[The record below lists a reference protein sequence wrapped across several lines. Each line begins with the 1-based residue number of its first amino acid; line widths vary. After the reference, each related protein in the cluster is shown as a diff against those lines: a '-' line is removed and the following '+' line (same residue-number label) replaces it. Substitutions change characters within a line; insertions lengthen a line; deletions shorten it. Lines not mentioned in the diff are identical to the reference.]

1 MNYISYSVKMNVSRY
16 PVRHISV
23 GGQFCENEQFP
34 FSRLC
39 VEIIETHRCPFCGK
53 RTVMYRCDCEEF
65 ASRFAKL
72 QESVNDK
79 KHKTELH
86 LHPYENLLSQSK
98 NSTASIAPLTTQE
111 ISELGP
117 DFWDDAEK
125 VIDMESN
132 RSFYV
137 VNAIYDDKGI
147 IDFICKD
154 LQSKA
159 IYRCAITG
167 YGYQNH
173 KIYLGIL
180 YDEYVC
186 RGDVFLIGNYSKEP
200 RCKDFIVFDD
210 WNALCEKLKSL

>member
-1 MNYISYSVKMNVSRY
+1 MKVDPQHVGNT
-16 PVRHISV
+16 SV
-23 GGQFCENEQFP
+23 GDQFCENEQFP
-34 FSRLC
+34 FSKLC

-53 RTVMYRCDCEEF
+53 RTVMYRCDCKEF

-98 NSTASIAPLTTQE
+98 NSTASIVPLTTQE

-137 VNAIYDDKGI
+137 VNTIYDKGTI
-147 IDFICKD
+147 NFICKD

-159 IYRCAITG
+159 IYRCSITG
-167 YGYQNH
+167 YGYKNH
-173 KIYLGIL
+173 KIYLGVF
-180 YDEYVC
+180 YEERVC
-186 RGDVFLIGNYSKEP
+186 RGDNSLMGNYSKEP
-200 RCKDFIVFDD
+200 RCEDFIVLDD
-210 WNALCEKLKSL
+210 WIAFCKKLKSL